1 MSQLNDV
8 CNTLKNLLKQKN
20 MTYKVL
26 ATHLKM
32 SEANVKRMFSL
43 KQFSLVRLE
52 AICNVL
58 GVALSDLFLMLEKK
72 KKN

>member
-1 MSQLNDV
+1 
-8 CNTLKNLLKQKN
+8 